1 MEIIFSEIA
10 KIWTAK
16 PDAWAKDPNE
26 EGILGRN
33 MQKILKELNP
43 KLSKIQKYLLFMA

>member
-10 KIWTAK
+10 MIMSIRKSWTAK
-16 PDAWAKDPNE
+16 PGAWAKDPNE

-33 MQKILKELNP
+33 MQK
-43 KLSKIQKYLLFMA
+43 YLRSWAQSF